1 MDGKSSDN
9 SQQQRSRQR
18 TSSSHQSAQL
28 LPPVTSLD
36 ILQKSP
42 FLAMPAAMR
51 KTVTNASTGGE
62 EGDTNNPQSDGPFI
76 LGSYGD
82 DTLPS
87 SIPQMVSNERNDSI
101 AVSTLGGGGGS
112 SNSNNQLMPP
122 LGELSS
128 SAMAG
133 GSNPTIDSNAN
144 GNNSA
149 HDNHR
154 TAAAQQTEELPFA
167 VDDINPLVSEAC
179 ASSSIPSKS
188 SSRSLLWGSTKAD
201 VLEGTIGGIG
211 GGGDGDGGG
220 GIAEITSTLAVS
232 SLHHRCAADGKVRL
246 KMFESMRTVES
257 ARTGSGGEQ
266 DSTTSVNSSGGG
278 GGDPTLDF
286 DSIKGQLSEFRSF
299 GASLM
304 VGSTTRDI
312 QTD

>member
-1 MDGKSSDN
+1 
-9 SQQQRSRQR
+9 
-18 TSSSHQSAQL
+18 
-28 LPPVTSLD
+28 
-36 ILQKSP
+36 
-42 FLAMPAAMR
+42 
-51 KTVTNASTGGE
+51 
-62 EGDTNNPQSDGPFI
+62 
-76 LGSYGD
+76 
-82 DTLPS
+82 
-87 SIPQMVSNERNDSI
+87 MVSNERNDSI

-133 GSNPTIDSNAN
+133 GSNSTIDPNAN
-144 GNNSA
+144 DNNSA

-154 TAAAQQTEELPFA
+154 ISAAQQTEELPFA

-188 SSRSLLWGSTKAD
+188 STRSLLWGSTKAD
-201 VLEGTIGGIG
+201 VLEGTIGGI

-232 SLHHRCAADGKVRL
+232 SLHHRCAADGKFRL

-266 DSTTSVNSSGGG
+266 DSTTSVNSGGG
-278 GGDPTLDF
+278 VGGDPTLDF

-304 VGSTTRDI
+304 VGSTTRDS